1 MNYKLPFFTIEQP
14 LFITLDDTKILSKSE
29 FIEMIRD
36 EYFKHFSFGWLFLY
50 LNTDFESKYRI
61 YLKNAREIKIRNLFV
76 YDN

>member
-36 EYFKHFSFGWLFLY
+36 EYFKYFGMPSPVFI
-50 LNTDFESKYRI
+50 NTDIESKYGT